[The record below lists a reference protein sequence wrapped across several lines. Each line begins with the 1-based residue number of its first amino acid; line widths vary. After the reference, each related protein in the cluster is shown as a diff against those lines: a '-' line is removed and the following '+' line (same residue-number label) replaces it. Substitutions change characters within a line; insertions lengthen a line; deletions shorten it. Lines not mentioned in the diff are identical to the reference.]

1 MNMGM
6 INRQDWDSKLRT
18 LNDGSFDLQA
28 ILSFVWQHDSSLT
41 DHDPQV
47 DETAPSNFPLW
58 ARWLCLLTFWPGVIW
73 YLYYK
78 LLVED

>member
-1 MNMGM
+1 MMK
-6 INRQDWDSKLRT
+6 R
-18 LNDGSFDLQA
+18 SFHVFYA
-28 ILSFVWQHDSSLT
+28 PWQHDSLT
-41 DHDPQV
+41 DHELQV

-78 LLVED
+78 LLVEDELRVQLMA